1 MFFFL
6 LNLIS
11 TCQNIFKTHL
21 SAAIYHIIH
30 DHVNTRDIAKHHSKM
45 STTINNPI
53 SFNCYKS
60 ENPADILLKLNLLCH
75 PNLLLWEFLLIPT
88 VALKEICDCFSKTTI
103 HHDDFGDG
111 GTPLQTQKITLHCLL
126 VGGTMCGIAPTP
138 RWSCDLRSS
147 KD

>member
-1 MFFFL
+1 MVM
-6 LNLIS
+6 LIRGIL
-11 TCQNIFKTHL
+11 QNITQ
-21 SAAIYHIIH
+21 
-30 DHVNTRDIAKHHSKM
+30 KM

-53 SFNCYKS
+53 FSSCYKS